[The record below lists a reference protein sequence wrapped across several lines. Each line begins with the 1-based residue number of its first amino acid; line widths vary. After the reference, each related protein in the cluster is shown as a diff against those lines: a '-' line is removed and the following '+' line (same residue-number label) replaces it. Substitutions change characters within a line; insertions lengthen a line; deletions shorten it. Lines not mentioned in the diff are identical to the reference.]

1 MSVDQRSARFR
12 ATIQPTPGGGSYVAV
27 PDAARDALGAGGR
40 TSVTGTID
48 GFAIVGQVMPYSFP
62 DAGKVVLLGITKAT
76 RAAIGKDIGDEV
88 EVELVRDDA
97 SRSATFEIPPEL
109 QAALEAVS
117 PAKAAFDQL
126 APSRR
131 REYAQH
137 VAEARQAATRER
149 RAERVVDQL
158 RRQGLS
164 RRGPRTQP
172 ARSCSLPAEAAV
184 PGPPSQTRS
193 LPKARPSP

>member
-1 MSVDQRSARFR
+1 MSADQRSARFR
-12 ATIQPTPGGGSYVAV
+12 AAIQPTPGGGSYVPV

-62 DAGKVVLLGITKAT
+62 DVGKVVLLGITKAT
-76 RAAIGKDIGDEV
+76 RAAIGKDVGDEV

-97 SRSATFEIPPEL
+97 PRSATFEMPAEL
-109 QAALEAVS
+109 QAALDADS
-117 PAKAAFDQL
+117 SAKAAYERI
-126 APSRR
+126 APSHR

-137 VAEARQAATRER
+137 VAEGRQPATRQR

-158 RRQGLS
+158 RGR
-164 RRGPRTQP
+164 
-172 ARSCSLPAEAAV
+172 A
-184 PGPPSQTRS
+184 
-193 LPKARPSP
+193 